1 MVINVQE
8 RIEFEILF
16 DNMLSLI
23 REMVEMIP
31 PPT

>member
-16 DNMLSLI
+16 DNMLLLI